1 MSLLVVG
8 SVALDSVE
16 TPEASRDEVLG
27 GSASFFSA
35 VATLVGPVRL
45 VAVVGDDFPE
55 EHVEFLGQ
63 CGVDLAGLQ
72 RAPGR
77 TFRWKGRYLPD
88 MVGRET
94 LDTQLNVFEQF
105 DPQLCQAYRDSQYV
119 FLANIHPA
127 LQLNVL
133 RQVERPKLVA
143 CDTMNLWINQE
154 RETLEQVLRQ
164 VDILLINDE
173 EAALLSGRRNLVQA
187 AARMREMGPSQV
199 VIKRGD
205 AGAMLFDDNGVF
217 WVPAFPVETTVDPT
231 GAGDSFAGG
240 LISYLAHTGDLTPSG
255 HRCAMVYGSSVGS
268 FCVEDFSLDRFRTLT
283 LDEVMSRCRA
293 FHDLVHFEMVELTRQ

>member
-16 TPEASRDEVLG
+16 TPQDRRDDVLG

-35 VATLVGPVRL
+35 VATLIRPVRL
-45 VAVVGDDFPE
+45 VAVVGQDFPE
-55 EHVEFLGQ
+55 EHITFLRER
-63 CGVDLAGLQ
+63 GVDLSGLQ
-72 RAPGR
+72 RAEGR

-94 LDTQLNVFEQF
+94 LETQLNVFESF
-105 DPQLCQAYRDSQYV
+105 DPKLSPGYRDSEFV
-119 FLANIHPA
+119 FLANIHPV
-127 LQLNVL
+127 LQLSVL
-133 RQVERPKLVA
+133 DQVAKPALVA
-143 CDTMNLWINQE
+143 CDTMNLWINEE
-154 RETLEQVLRQ
+154 RATLEQVLAR

-173 EAALLSGRRNLVQA
+173 EAQLLTGHRNLLKA
-187 AARMREMGPSQV
+187 AALVRKMGPGRL

-205 AGAMLFDDNGVF
+205 AGALLFDEGGVF
-217 WVPAFPVETTVDPT
+217 WAPAFPIESVVDPT

-240 LISYLAHTGDLTPSG
+240 MVSYLAHTREQTPSAL
-255 HRCAMVYGSSVGS
+255 RRAMVYGSVIGS

-283 LDEVMSRCRA
+283 KDEVLVRCRA
-293 FHDLVHFEMVELTRQ
+293 LGDLVRFEEVTL